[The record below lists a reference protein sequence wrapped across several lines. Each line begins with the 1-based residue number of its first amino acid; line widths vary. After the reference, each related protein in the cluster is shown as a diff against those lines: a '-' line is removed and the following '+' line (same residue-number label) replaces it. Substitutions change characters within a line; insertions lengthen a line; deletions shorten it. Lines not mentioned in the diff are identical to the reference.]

1 MEEKME
7 GILTVPV
14 SDNIISPLGL
24 TSEENIS
31 AVEGLRSGLRRYHGW
46 RGLPF
51 DFTASLLDRNVVEEA
66 CSAGGVDDSFT
77 FFEKMLILSISGAL
91 KGTDVDMSSP
101 DTLVIVSTTK
111 GNVSLLDKDAC
122 SSDSRLQLS
131 RAAGAVCRHFGCT
144 NPPLVVS
151 NACVSGL
158 CACLA
163 ARRSLLSGRYRHVVV
178 AGADEQSPFII
189 SGFQSFMAV
198 SPDECRP
205 YDRDR
210 RGLNPGEAA
219 AAVIFEARG
228 LSDVRPGEWVALSG
242 CIRNDANHISA
253 PSRTGEGCFRALRY
267 ALGDFPKEN
276 LAFLSMHG
284 TATDY
289 NDSMEGEAILRA
301 GLADIPVVGFKGY
314 YGHTMGAAG
323 VLETILSMKA
333 VDRGF
338 IPAVRGFGALG
349 VSAPISVSP
358 RAGKTVKKAFIKALS
373 GFGGCNAAM
382 LFKKM

>member
-1 MEEKME
+1 ME

-24 TSEENIS
+24 TSEDNIS
-31 AVEGLRSGLRRYHGW
+31 AVGRLQSGLRRYQGW
-46 RGLPF
+46 HGLPF
-51 DFTASLLDRNVVEEA
+51 AFTASLMDRDVVGEA
-66 CSAGGVDDSFT
+66 CSAEGVDDSFT

-101 DTLVIVSTTK
+101 DTLVVVSTTK
-111 GNVSLLDKDAC
+111 GNVSLLEKDAD
-122 SSDSRLQLS
+122 SSDPRLQLS
-131 RAAGAVCRHFGCT
+131 RAAEDVCRYFGCV

-158 CACLA
+158 CACLSA
-163 ARRSLLSGRYRHVVV
+163 HRSLHSGRYRHVVV

-189 SGFQSFMAV
+189 SGFQSFMAL

-205 YDRDR
+205 YDKDR
-210 RGLNPGEAA
+210 CGLNPGEAA
-219 AAVIFEARG
+219 ATVIFEARG
-228 LSDVRPGEWVALSG
+228 LSDVRPGDWVAVRG
-242 CIRNDANHISA
+242 GIRNDANHISA
-253 PSRTGEGCFRALRY
+253 PSRTGEGCLRALRY
-267 ALGDFPKEN
+267 ALGDFPKDN

-284 TATDY
+284 TATGY

-301 GLADIPVVGFKGY
+301 GLADVPVVGFKGY

-333 VDRGF
+333 VDRGI
-338 IPAVRGFGALG
+338 IPAVRGFGTLG
-349 VSAPISVSP
+349 VSAPLSVSSHA
-358 RAGKTVKKAFIKALS
+358 RSTEKKAFVKALS

-382 LFKKM
+382 LFEKM